1 MTLDQQLRPG
11 PGPNAGSGPNAGAEP
26 AAAYYGGVFG
36 WSIRRQESRLFL
48 ALEGGL
54 CAVTLP
60 KLTASPVLAHLSS
73 LGSQGPSLVV
83 PTPHGPRLA
92 ILAEADG
99 QLLLRGSLP
108 DDVDVLDCGALLPL
122 PAGHHTPGAGPEW
135 LTAPD
140 PRHRWLPSLSAVLA
154 GVRRR
159 P

>member
-1 MTLDQQLRPG
+1 MTLDQQLRSGRDTG
-11 PGPNAGSGPNAGAEP
+11 PEP
-26 AAAYYGGVFG
+26 AAAYYGGLFG
-36 WSIRRQESRLFL
+36 WTIRRQETRLFL

-60 KLTASPVLAHLSS
+60 KLTASPALAHLSS
-73 LGSQGPSLVV
+73 LGSRGPALIL

-92 ILAEADG
+92 ILADTDG
-99 QLLLRGSLP
+99 QLLLRGTLP
-108 DDVDVLDCGALLPL
+108 EDVDVLDCGALLPL
-122 PAGHHTPGAGPEW
+122 PSGVHTPGAGPEW
-135 LTAPD
+135 LTPPD